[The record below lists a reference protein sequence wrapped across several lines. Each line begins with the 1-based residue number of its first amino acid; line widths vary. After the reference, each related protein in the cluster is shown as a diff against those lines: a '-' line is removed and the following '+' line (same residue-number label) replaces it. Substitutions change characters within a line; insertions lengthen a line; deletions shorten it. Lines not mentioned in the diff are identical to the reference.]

1 MKLRLGIVAEPGVPL
16 LASNNYFE
24 ESIFPV
30 ISINNISMRSF
41 LILTIILLLTACSHE
56 ETMKQFDLQG
66 HRGARGLLPENT
78 IPGFLLAVE
87 LGVNTLEF
95 DLVVTKDQKLLVSHE
110 PYFNHNISSKPD
122 GSPVTEEEQMSFN
135 IFDMTFEE
143 TQQFDV
149 GKRGHKLFP
158 SQEAMEVKKPLLTD
172 AIRTV
177 EAYTADNN
185 LPPVAYN
192 IETKSDPD
200 QYGIMV
206 PYPETFAQLL
216 FQELSILHEDY
227 DLLDRVIIQSFDPAT
242 LIEFRKLDPDIKL
255 AMLVADDRPIDSYI
269 STLGFVPE
277 IWSPNFRLLT
287 TEYITEAHNRGMK
300 VIPWTVNTVED
311 MRNQLEMGVDGIITD
326 YPDSAAVLR

>member
-1 MKLRLGIVAEPGVPL
+1 
-16 LASNNYFE
+16 
-24 ESIFPV
+24 
-30 ISINNISMRSF
+30 MRSLF
-41 LILTIILLLTACSHE
+41 ILIIFFLLTACSNE
-56 ETMKQFDLQG
+56 ESMKQFDLQG

-78 IPGFLLAVE
+78 IPGFLLAVD

-110 PYFNHNISSKPD
+110 PYFNHNISSKPN
-122 GSPVTEEEQMSFN
+122 GSPVTEQEQMSFN
-135 IFDMTFEE
+135 IFEMTFEE

-149 GKRGHKLFP
+149 GKRGHVLFP
-158 SQEAMEVKKPLLTD
+158 NQKAMEVKKPLLTD

-177 EAYTADNN
+177 ETYTAENN

-192 IETKSDPD
+192 IETKSNPE

-216 FQELSILHEDY
+216 YQELSILDEDY
-227 DLLDRVIIQSFDPAT
+227 DLFDRIIIQSFDPAT
-242 LIEFRKLDPDIKL
+242 LKEFRKLDPDIKL
-255 AMLVADDRPIDSYI
+255 AMLVADDRSIDSYLT
-269 STLGFVPE
+269 TLGFVPE

-287 TEYITEAHNRGMK
+287 ADFITEAHNHGMK
-300 VIPWTVNTVED
+300 VIPWTVNTVDE

>member
-1 MKLRLGIVAEPGVPL
+1 MGVPS
-16 LASNNYFE
+16 LAYKDYFE

-30 ISINNISMRSF
+30 ILINDIGMRSF
-41 LILTIILLLTACSHE
+41 FILIIILILTACSQE
-56 ETMKQFDLQG
+56 ESMKQFDLQG
-66 HRGARGLLPENT
+66 HRGARGLVPENT
-78 IPGFLLAVE
+78 IPGFLLAVD

-95 DLVVTKDQKLLVSHE
+95 DLVVTKDHKLLVSHE
-110 PYFNHNISSKPD
+110 PYFHHNISSKPD
-122 GSPVTEEEQMSFN
+122 GSPVSEDEQMSFN
-135 IFDMTFEE
+135 IFEMTFEE

-149 GKRGHKLFP
+149 GKRGHVLFP
-158 SQEAMEVKKPLLTD
+158 GQEAMEVKKPLLID

-177 EAYTADNN
+177 ETYTLENN
-185 LPPVAYN
+185 LPSVAYN
-192 IETKSDPD
+192 METKSYPD

-206 PYPETFAQLL
+206 PYPETFAKLL
-216 FQELSILHEDY
+216 YQELSILDEDY
-227 DLLDRVIIQSFDPAT
+227 DLLNRVIIQSFDPAT
-242 LIEFRKLDPDIKL
+242 LIEFRKLDPDVKL
-255 AMLVADDRPIDSYI
+255 AMLVADDGSIDSYI

-287 TEYITEAHNRGMK
+287 TEIITEAHNLGMK